1 MHNQKYT
8 HLSQFERDRI
18 EALLNSGHKQIEIAN
33 ILGRDKSTIS
43 REIKLNKRKKSREW
57 TPNKEEYDAGLANL
71 KSYNRRRNA
80 KYQGKKINDKSR
92 LQRYIIKY
100 LKKGWSPDDISGRK
114 RLEHKPFYAS
124 KTAIYEWLYSNR
136 AQRYCKYLYSKRYK
150 PKKRKAKKTKK
161 VIIPNRKG
169 IELRPLGATNKTRY
183 GHFESDTIVSG
194 RKTGSKVG
202 LAVTY
207 ERKTKFLKIKKI
219 RSLKPDLMNKALDK
233 MTNNL
238 IVKSLTMDNGIEN
251 QYYEELGIP
260 TYFCDAY
267 SSWQKGG
274 VENGNKLIRR
284 YIPKGTDIGKYS
296 DGYVSIVEE
305 ILNNKPRKSLGYK
318 TPLEAMEEH
327 NLLI

>member
-1 MHNQKYT
+1 MHTSKYT

-18 EALLNSGHKQIEIAN
+18 ESLLNSGHKQIEIAK

-43 REIKLNKRKKSREW
+43 REIKLNKRKKSRDW
-57 TPNKEEYDAGLANL
+57 TTKKEEYDANLASL
-71 KSYNRRRNA
+71 KSYNRRHNA
-80 KYQGKKINDKSR
+80 KYQGKKINDNYR
-92 LQRYIIKY
+92 LQKYIIKY
-100 LKKGWSPDDISGRK
+100 LKKDWSPDDISGRMK
-114 RLEHKPFYAS
+114 LERKPFYTS

-136 AQRYCKYLYSKRYK
+136 AQRYCKYLYSKRYRS
-150 PKKRKAKKTKK
+150 KKRKAKKSKK

-169 IELRPLGATNKTRY
+169 IELRPLGAINKTRY
-183 GHFESDTIVSG
+183 GHYEGDTMVSG
-194 RKTGSKVG
+194 RKTGSKAG
-202 LAVTY
+202 LAVAY
-207 ERKTKFLKIKKI
+207 ERKAKFLKIKKI

-238 IVKSLTMDNGIEN
+238 VIKSLTMDNGIEN
-251 QYYEELGIP
+251 QRYEELGIP

-284 YIPKGTDIGKYS
+284 YIPKGTDMGKYS
-296 DGYVSIVEE
+296 NEYVSMVEE

-318 TPLEAMEEH
+318 TPLEVMEEH